1 MNEDRQRPPL
11 KLKTITHSSPPE
23 ASYTNS
29 LHTQFKGYT
38 AVSSVS
44 ATLSSG
50 RIQIQGDFALRVW
63 FTVQLCPEGL
73 ILSLFVFTVCF
84 FSLTVPYFSPSILP
98 SLSFIFP
105 STSCFFFLFNVTY
118 FSLYISLED
127 KAFLHCISCFITF
140 SVRSSLYSQLNCFP
154 FPSIYNFR
162 HLSFEG
168 LIYSLYIPSI
178 QPLCWYLYIPQ
189 DIIFV
194 SIYYTS
200 LVLICSHFV
209 RLIFHSFTLGDGTIH
224 QFISPIIQ

>member
-105 STSCFFFLFNVTY
+105 STSCFFF
-118 FSLYISLED
+118 SLMSPI
-127 KAFLHCISCFITF
+127 FL
-140 SVRSSLYSQLNCFP
+140 
-154 FPSIYNFR
+154 
-162 HLSFEG
+162 
-168 LIYSLYIPSI
+168 
-178 QPLCWYLYIPQ
+178 
-189 DIIFV
+189 
-194 SIYYTS
+194 YTS
-200 LVLICSHFV
+200 LSKTKLFFTVSPVSLLSLCVALYTVSSIVF
-209 RLIFHSFTLGDGTIH
+209 LFHL
-224 QFISPIIQ
+224 FIISVTFHLKV